1 VLSLQVAA
9 VAMDS
14 APPAVWGLEHCLAL
28 VPKAPMLAEVLKW
41 AAAKEG

>member
-14 APPAVWGLEHCLAL
+14 ATPAAWGLEHCLVL
-28 VPKAPMLAEVLKW
+28 LPRAPMLAEVLKW
-41 AAAKEG
+41 AAVKEG